1 MAKEI
6 RTDRLLKIGVFYDG
20 NYFLHVSNF
29 YNYVHPKRT
38 RLSIAGIHNFIAE
51 QLSAEEGVD
60 VRHCKIV
67 DAHYFRGRLNAQEAS
82 QKGNLLYYDR
92 VFDDILMS
100 EGVVT
105 HYLPIRTYFGRR
117 EEKGV
122 EVWLSLEA
130 YELAHY
136 KEFDVVVLIASDGDY
151 VPLARKLNTL
161 GVRVM
166 LLNWE
171 FEFTNDDG
179 QRIVTRTS
187 SDLSSEV
194 TYSVPLHLYIDGKIR
209 TEANVNQLFV
219 QNSFKNNAQIENSA
233 ERANGNGSPS
243 GNGNGNGEA
252 IPEAK
257 EGDTG
262 QGEIIS
268 LKNGYGFIKFPPNNL
283 FFHYSNVLN
292 VDFSELQDGD
302 KVEFTITKNE
312 EGNPVAKNVKLLEH
326 SY

>member
-1 MAKEI
+1 MAKDI
-6 RTDRLLKIGVFYDG
+6 KTDRLLKIGVFYDG

-51 QLSAEEGVD
+51 QVAAEEGYD

-105 HYLPIRTYFGRR
+105 HYLPIRTFFGRR

-130 YELAHY
+130 YELANY

-187 SDLSSEV
+187 SDLMSEV
-194 TYSVPLHLYIDGKIR
+194 TYSMPLHHYIDGKVR
-209 TEANVNQLFV
+209 TDANVNQLFV
-219 QNSFKNNAQIENSA
+219 QNAFKSTPPPVLENG
-233 ERANGNGSPS
+233 ERAATTAVADAG
-243 GNGNGNGEA
+243 
-252 IPEAK
+252 PEPK
-257 EGDTG
+257 EGDAG

-302 KVEFTITKNE
+302 QVEFTITKNE

-326 SY
+326 STF